1 MDFIIAKTLQMVML
15 VKEFLFLRKCK
26 KSNVLWAFNVSTIHI
41 SLNNSTNTNHR
52 HTLLT
57 ETYFCNSKLSKNIQ
71 FKKGIHLFFSIL
83 RKTCKK
89 IKVPRLYFGRIDTIS
104 FKYSF
109 TTFQR
114 NSSSEEF

>member
-1 MDFIIAKTLQMVML
+1 MDFIIAKTLQIVML

-26 KSNVLWAFNVSTIHI
+26 KSNVLWAFSVSTIHI

-57 ETYFCNSKLSKNIQ
+57 ETYFCNSKNIQ
-71 FKKGIHLFFSIL
+71 YKKGIHLFFSII